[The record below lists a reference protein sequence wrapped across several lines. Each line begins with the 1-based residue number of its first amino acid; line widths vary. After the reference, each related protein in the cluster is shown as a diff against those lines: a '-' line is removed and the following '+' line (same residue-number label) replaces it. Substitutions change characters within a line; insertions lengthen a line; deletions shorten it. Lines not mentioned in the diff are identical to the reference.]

1 VDIAFEFTPKAE
13 ARYHLNTDITLVA
26 ETLWAPAGHV
36 SASEQFALHN
46 TAGLAMPK
54 LETQPAPAI
63 TQQKGMIVVT
73 SLDEKHQWCWDS

>member
-1 VDIAFEFTPKAE
+1 
-13 ARYHLNTDITLVA
+13 A
-26 ETLWAPAGHV
+26 ETLWAPAGYV
-36 SASEQFALHN
+36 IASEQFALHN

-73 SLDEKHQWCWDS
+73 SLDEKYQWCWDSQTGLMINWQVDDKTQMLTAPQD